1 MKLEDLKKLIESL
14 KKINKNVEKITFRE
28 LMNL

>member
-14 KKINKNVEKITFRE
+14 KKINKNVEKITFTE